1 MEPIPPATTTASN
14 TGADDRAFWVS
25 TLEKIARP
33 VLTALANRQL
43 RATMP
48 VELNPGSKT
57 ERASCTHL
65 EAMGRLLAGM
75 APWLELPP
83 DDTAEGKLRT
93 ELLDLALK
101 AIDSGTDP
109 KSPDFL
115 NFNKGSQP
123 LVDSA
128 FFGHALLRAP
138 SSLWKKL
145 SPAVQGNVVAALQ
158 SSRVIKPA
166 MSNWLLFSAMVEA
179 ALCGVGQ
186 EWKTEPVA
194 FAISK
199 HMEWYKGD
207 GLYGDGPNFHFDY
220 YNSFVIQPMLLDVL
234 ETVSKQKKD
243 WDYLH
248 RTIVDRCRRYAMI
261 QEKLIS
267 PEGALPAI
275 GRSLAY
281 RFGALQLLGMMTLRK
296 QLPGEI
302 APGQVR
308 GGMTAVIRRLI
319 KAPGTFDQNG
329 WLTIGFCGHQPTIA
343 EAYISTGSLYLCAV
357 GLLPLGLPASDEFWT
372 CDAMDWSSRRV
383 YGGLP
388 VNADHAIGD

>member
-1 MEPIPPATTTASN
+1 MPTAVE
-14 TGADDRAFWVS
+14 DRAYWVS
-25 TLEKIARP
+25 TLDKIARP
-33 VLTALANRQL
+33 VLTALADKKL

-48 VELNPGSKT
+48 VELKPGSKQ

-65 EAMGRLLAGM
+65 EAMGRLLAGI
-75 APWLELPP
+75 APWLELPA
-83 DDTAEGKLRT
+83 DDTAEGKLRA

-109 KSPDFL
+109 QSPDFL

-138 SSLWKKL
+138 TQLWGKL
-145 SPAVQGNVVAALQ
+145 SPAVQKNVIAALE
-158 SSRVIKPA
+158 SSRAIKPG
-166 MSNWLLFSAMVEA
+166 MNNWILFSAMVEA
-179 ALCGVGQ
+179 ALCSIGAD
-186 EWKTEPVA
+186 WKTEPVG
-194 FAISK
+194 FAITK

-207 GLYGDGPNFHFDY
+207 GLYGDGPNFHWDY

-234 ETVSKQKKD
+234 ETVSKQNKTWDDLHKK
-243 WDYLH
+243 
-248 RTIVDRCRRYAMI
+248 INDRSRRYAQI
-261 QEKLIS
+261 QENLIS
-267 PEGALPAI
+267 PEGTIPAI

-296 QLPGEI
+296 DLPGAI

-308 GGMTAVIRRLI
+308 CGMSAVIHRLAD
-319 KAPGTFDQNG
+319 APGTFDKDG

-343 EAYISTGSLYLCAV
+343 ESYISTGSLYLCAV
-357 GLLPLGLPASDEFWT
+357 GLLPLGLPATDEFWT
-372 CDAMDWSSRRV
+372 CDAMDWSSKRV
-383 YGGLP
+383 YAGLP
-388 VNADHAIGD
+388 VSADHAISD